1 MSEENSKN
9 CINKMDYY
17 VKQLK
22 IKAFDLCYSNYLDYG
37 HIDLNILI
45 IENLMC
51 NGRCH
56 LVAVFK
62 NYLIEDDKSE
72 YLRRFYKK
80 KESGPRLKKL
90 FAYHEE
96 TSVIN

>member
-1 MSEENSKN
+1 MSQERTTKN
-9 CINKMDYY
+9 NLDYCI
-17 VKQLK
+17 KQLK
-22 IKAFDLCYSNYLDYG
+22 SRAMDYCYDDYYDFA
-37 HIDLNILI
+37 HIDLDILI

-80 KESGPRLKKL
+80 KRISSTFKKII
-90 FAYHEE
+90 H
-96 TSVIN
+96 IP

>member
-1 MSEENSKN
+1 MSEQNTKN
-9 CINKMDYY
+9 DFNYCLRQLSIRALELCYDDYY
-17 VKQLK
+17 DFVHV
-22 IKAFDLCYSNYLDYG
+22 DY
-37 HIDLNILI
+37 DILI

-80 KESGPRLKKL
+80 KESKPRLKNYLLTMMKL
-90 FAYHEE
+90 L
-96 TSVIN
+96 